1 MTKRETQLG
10 TTSVFVRSHGAS
22 PHLRA
27 SALSRTHSHF
37 CSAWIS
43 SPTQNAPDEILISIS
58 LIYWKAF
65 SWNNQA
71 TQVSW
76 TCHFKAVFCFEAG
89 STVDQAGSNSRS
101 FLTPSLKG
109 DCKSRGNITVT
120 VSVMSGLDSS
130 RSFPLKAKMHLTIA
144 CLGMPWVIKQVK
156 AETLLLG
163 TTAKD
168 CCLSKAGMGGQQRQ
182 WQWSVERS
190 EITSKHTVLNPW
202 RKSMK
207 HHSPSSS
214 NVPKFFFCFCFEK
227 KRYKQAR
234 GGGACL

>member
-1 MTKRETQLG
+1 MWNPAKNH
-10 TTSVFVRSHGAS
+10 SVFAGSHGAA

-43 SPTQNAPDEILISIS
+43 SPTQNAPGEILISIS

-71 TQVSW
+71 IQVSW
-76 TCHFKAVFCFEAG
+76 TCHFKAVFCFEAE
-89 STVDQAGSNSRS
+89 STVDQAGSNSCS
-101 FLTPSLKG
+101 FLTQSLKG
-109 DCKSRGNITVT
+109 DCKSKVNITVT
-120 VSVMSGLDSS
+120 VSVMSGFDSS
-130 RSFPLKAKMHLTIA
+130 RSFPLKAKMHLNIA
-144 CLGMPWVIKQVK
+144 YLGMAWVIKQVK

-182 WQWSVERS
+182 RSVERS
-190 EITSKHTVLNPW
+190 EITSKHTVLKPW

-207 HHSPSSS
+207 HPSPSSS
-214 NVPKFFFCFCFEK
+214 NVPVFFEK
-227 KRYKQAR
+227 KRCKQAR
-234 GGGACL
+234 GGGARL